1 MKIAIL
7 CTAFLALLQVGLAFG
22 ISGMRWKFKRS
33 VGAPDDIDH
42 PLSRVRTAFSNC
54 AEWHPL
60 LIALMLVLQMG
71 GAPGWSVWLSPLA
84 VVARYLLVIG
94 LVTYSNKRP
103 NLARF
108 LGAAGTYAC
117 VIVLA
122 VLVLVTYWP
131 SPAAVAPVHVTP

>member
-103 NLARF
+103 NLVRF
-108 LGAAGTYAC
+108 LGAAGTYVC
-117 VIVLA
+117 VIALA

-131 SPAAVAPVHVTP
+131 SPGAAAPVHVTP

>member
-7 CTAFLALLQVGLAFG
+7 CTAFLALLQLGLALG

-42 PLSRVRTAFSNC
+42 PLSRARTAFSNC

-71 GAPGWSVWLSPLA
+71 GAPAWSVWLSPAA
-84 VVARYLLVIG
+84 VMARYLLVIG
-94 LVTYSNKRP
+94 LVTYSNRRP
-103 NLARF
+103 NLVRF
-108 LGAAGTYAC
+108 LGAAGTYLC
-117 VIVLA
+117 VLLLVA
-122 VLVLVTYWP
+122 LVLITYWP
-131 SPAAVAPVHVTP
+131 NLSATAPVHAAP